1 MKYSR
6 ESNMSEENYEI
17 DDGEVNE
24 SVGSE
29 TLKPMGGSGGGES
42 KAQVLATFTSLLA
55 QLGKEDLTNLFN
67 DSIKKYTPDNVPNAT
82 APGKTG
88 LGQMP
93 MDKALGAVKE
103 DVAEMFEGE
112 DLTEEFKERATTI
125 FEAVIE
131 SRLTVEKAHLEE
143 AYEEALAE
151 EVETI
156 REDMTTKID
165 QYLDYVVEQWIEENR
180 LAVETSIRA
189 NIAEDFME
197 GLRNLFAESY
207 INVPDDKV
215 DVLGELNAQIED
227 LQAELDESVNKQLA
241 LQSVIDEATKEASF
255 DEVSEGLAA
264 TQVEKLRTLAEGI
277 DFSDAETYAKKLN
290 IIKDKYFTEKKIA
303 STNLIN
309 EEVEEGAEPAR
320 HLDEG
325 MKQYMSAISR
335 SLK

>member
-1 MKYSR
+1 
-6 ESNMSEENYEI
+6 MSEENYEI

-67 DSIKKYTPDNVPNAT
+67 DSIKKYTPDNVPSAT

-93 MDKALGAVKE
+93 MDRTLGAVKE

-131 SRLTVEKAHLEE
+131 ARLVVEQAHLEE

-165 QYLDYVVEQWIEENR
+165 QYLNYVVEQWIEENR
-180 LAVETSIRA
+180 LAVESSIRT
-189 NIAEDFME
+189 NIAEDFMN

-207 INVPDDKV
+207 ITVPEDKV
-215 DVLGELNAQIED
+215 DVLGELNAQID
-227 LQAELDESVNKQLA
+227 SLQAELDESVNKQLE
-241 LQSVIDEATKEASF
+241 LQAVINEAEQEATF

-277 DFSDAETYAKKLN
+277 EFNDAASYSKKLN
-290 IIKDKYFTEKKIA
+290 IIKEKYFSGKKIS

-309 EEVEEGAEPAR
+309 EEVETGAEPVVQTSA
-320 HLDEG
+320 G
-325 MKQYMSAISR
+325 MSQYVSAISR

>member
-1 MKYSR
+1 
-6 ESNMSEENYEI
+6 MSEENYEI
-17 DDGEVNE
+17 DNGEVTE
-24 SVGSE
+24 SAGSD

-42 KAQVLATFTSLLA
+42 KAEVLATFTSLLA

-67 DSIKKYTPDNVPNAT
+67 DSIKKYSADGVPSAT

-93 MDKALGAVKE
+93 MDRTLGAVKE

-131 SRLTVEKAHLEE
+131 ARLVVEQAHLEE

-156 REDMTTKID
+156 REDMTKKID

-180 LAVETSIRA
+180 LAVESSIRT
-189 NIAEDFME
+189 NIAEDFMD

-207 INVPDDKV
+207 ITVPEDKV
-215 DVLGELNAQIED
+215 DVLGELNAQID
-227 LQAELDESVNKQLA
+227 SLQAELDESVNKQLE
-241 LQSVIDEATKEASF
+241 LQAIINEATIEASF

-277 DFSDAETYAKKLN
+277 EFNDANSYSKKLN
-290 IIKDKYFTEKKIA
+290 IIKEKYFSGKKIS

-309 EEVEEGAEPAR
+309 EEVETGAEPAK
-320 HLDEG
+320 HIDEG